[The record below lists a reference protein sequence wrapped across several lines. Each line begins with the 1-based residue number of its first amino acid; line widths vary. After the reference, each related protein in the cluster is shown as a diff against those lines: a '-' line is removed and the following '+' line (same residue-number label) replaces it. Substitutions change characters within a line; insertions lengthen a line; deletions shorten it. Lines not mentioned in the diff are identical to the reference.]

1 MKPGTVFEHRHWLD
15 YKNMPLLCRVTSVRD
30 GTVHWTYW
38 EDAKLGRARYCFDLS
53 EAGKYVGQV
62 ITPEGAGG

>member
-1 MKPGTVFEHRHWLD
+1 MKPGTIFEHRHWLD
-15 YKNMPLLCRVTSVRD
+15 YKNMPLLCRVTAVRD
-30 GTVHWTYW
+30 GIVYW
-38 EDAKLGRARYCFDLS
+38 AQYGSSSKRRYTFDLS

>member
-1 MKPGTVFEHRHWLD
+1 MKPGTIFEHKNWLD
-15 YKNMPLLCRVTSVRD
+15 YKNMPLLCRVTAVRD
-30 GTVHWTYW
+30 GIVYW
-38 EDAKLGRARYCFDLS
+38 AQYGSSSKRRYTFDLS